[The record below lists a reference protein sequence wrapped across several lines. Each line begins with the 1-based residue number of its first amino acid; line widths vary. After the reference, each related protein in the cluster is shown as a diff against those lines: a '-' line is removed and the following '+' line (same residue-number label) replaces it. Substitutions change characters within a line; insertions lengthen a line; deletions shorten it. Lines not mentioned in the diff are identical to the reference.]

1 MSLKIGTITKSKL
14 EILEKYDKIKDN
26 IRAQAKNEGWS
37 DEKLIFLI
45 EEANKHMN
53 RELDE
58 DDKRIAEL
66 QYQRL
71 SIPKPE
77 ENKSTKSRPVQRSFA
92 SVPGVSILA
101 IGIFIMFGITALFPP
116 SSRGENEPPVNKT
129 SVVLVE
135 PKPKEEKKETGE
147 FVASK
152 NSDKFHRKSCQYVD
166 QIYES
171 NIVYYKNRE
180 SAIKAGKSPCS
191 VCMP

>member
-1 MSLKIGTITKSKL
+1 MSLKVGTITKRKE
-14 EILEKYDKIKDN
+14 EIFKKYDKIKDN
-26 IRAQAKNEGWS
+26 IRIQAKNDGWS

-66 QYQRL
+66 QYKRL
-71 SIPKPE
+71 SIPTKE
-77 ENKSTKSRPVQRSFA
+77 ENKPTNSRPSQKFFA

-116 SSRGENEPPVNKT
+116 SSGGENEPPVNKT
-129 SVVLVE
+129 SAVLVE
-135 PKPKEEKKETGE
+135 PKPKEEKKETGD

-152 NSDKFHRKSCQYVD
+152 NSDKFHKKSCQYVD
-166 QIYES
+166 QIYEG